1 MHTGRMAP
9 AEHDQAGRRAG
20 GAHRPRIASARRR
33 VLDLPVHDPQAL
45 VRVGP
50 DNLVAGDPAG
60 MLSRSVDLER
70 LRLDGRYS
78 QSTQPQCSQGWPG
91 SWSASSSGGPPRRGL
106 AAGAHEHREQAL
118 DLLERPGRDPAEGT
132 MRPHSAPLC

>member
-70 LRLDGRYS
+70 LRLDGPVL
-78 QSTQPQCSQGWPG
+78 TEHAAPVQPGLAGIVVGEQLGRTSAARPG
-91 SWSASSSGGPPRRGL
+91 SRR
-106 AAGAHEHREQAL
+106 
-118 DLLERPGRDPAEGT
+118 T
-132 MRPHSAPLC
+132 